1 MRFGVPLGVAV
12 AIAAA
17 VVGTEARA
25 QTRVSV
31 ATIAG
36 DTLAGELVGLDAAG
50 NLVLRVEAAE
60 RSLPLDQ
67 LLEVRPETA
76 QAVTSVGLSTAML
89 RSGQRL
95 AVQVRGVTEDG
106 RKLVLEVP
114 PARAPIDLPVH
125 ALRALRLM
133 PATAADAAGFAAAV
147 ADDGRR
153 DLLFAKRGAND
164 IVRLTVVF
172 KRFEQIGDEVRAVV
186 EFGGKEQP
194 GQPLEKLYGLVFGQG
209 AVPDPQAGPRA
220 TVHVAGGGN
229 FTGALTGLDP
239 AADRCA
245 LRLDEGATLD
255 LPLRHV
261 SRVTFRSDRLLY
273 LSDLDPANVEQT
285 PALARTWPWLR
296 DRAPLGDDLRLGGKS
311 HRRGLVLIPRTK
323 LTYDIGGRFDWFE
336 TTIGIDDR
344 AGDVADATIRVFG
357 DGKLLFEL
365 EHLARKTPP
374 QALRLAVKDVRALT
388 LEADFGERL
397 DLGDHCVF
405 ADARVRREG

>member
-1 MRFGVPLGVAV
+1 MRFACAVTAAV
-12 AIAAA
+12 AAAGL
-17 VVGTEARA
+17 VARVEA
-25 QTRVSV
+25 QTRASV

-36 DTLAGELVGLDAAG
+36 ETLAGELVGIDAAG
-50 NLVLRVEAAE
+50 NLLLRIETAE

-67 LLEVRPETA
+67 LLEVRPESA
-76 QAVTSVGLSTAML
+76 QPVTSVGLGTATL

-95 AVQVRGVTEDG
+95 AVLVRGVGDDG

-114 PARAPIDLPVH
+114 PARAPIDVPVH
-125 ALRALRLM
+125 ALRALRFM
-133 PATAADAAGFAAAV
+133 PASAADAAGFAAAV
-147 ADDGRR
+147 ADEGRR
-153 DLLFAKRGAND
+153 DLLFAKRGE
-164 IVRLTVVF
+164 IVRLTVLF
-172 KRFEQIGDEVRAVV
+172 KRFEQVGDEVRAVV

-194 GQPLEKLYGLVFGQG
+194 GQPFDTLYGLVFGQG

-220 TVHVAGGGN
+220 TVHVAGGGS

-261 SRVTFRSDRLLY
+261 ARVTFRSDRLLY
-273 LSDLDPANVEQT
+273 LSDLDPASVEQT
-285 PALARTWPWLR
+285 PALTRTWPWLR

-311 HRRGLVLIPRTK
+311 HRRGLVLIPRTR

-336 TTIGIDDR
+336 ATIGIDDR

-357 DGKLLFEL
+357 DGKVLFEL
-365 EHLARKTPP
+365 QHLGRKTPP
-374 QALRLAVKDVRALT
+374 QALRLAVKDVRQLT